1 MRIKNDTQVS
11 VLGGLA
17 GVVCAVSVLSQIP
30 AFVASGVTSI
40 ISILAWLVLAFFSL
54 MANRGKILL
63 TVQYLLCIVMVLAG
77 FYLVAAIFD
86 NTYLQ
91 SDLPYVIVLSM
102 FVLVIGNAV
111 GAQSNRS
118 DLNLIFKCY
127 ILSSTILA
135 IVVYRDF
142 FAQVTDTSPIYVYGE
157 KNSTAQ
163 ILITAVILIMTTQLG
178 TKEKKR
184 KWLYFG
190 CLVIL
195 TAVILMTKSRATII
209 FFPFLVWLVLTSSSI
224 SKKYK
229 RVILFCILIIVI
241 VLMRNREFRDS
252 LLNDILF
259 AGRDSSDMNSLS
271 SGRWEE
277 WQSFFTDWG
286 DGWLFGHGRMKRESL
301 ILTAFLEYGMF
312 FGMLILVLAAYP
324 LYFALRKLPKQH
336 SERTLLVCVAACY
349 LVNGVFEQL
358 APFGPGVKCFFLW
371 FLLGILASPSKD
383 AQARKQID
391 TATVVRRYSN

>member
-1 MRIKNDTQVS
+1 MRIENDTKVS
-11 VLGGLA
+11 MLGGLA
-17 GVVCAVSVLSQIP
+17 GIVCAVSVLSQIP

-54 MANRGKILL
+54 MANRGKFLL
-63 TVQYLLCIVMVLAG
+63 TVQYPLYIVMVLAG
-77 FYLVAAIFD
+77 FYLVAAFF
-86 NTYLQ
+86 NNAYLQ
-91 SDLPYVIVLSM
+91 SDLPYTIVLAA
-102 FVLVIGNAV
+102 FVLVTGNIA
-111 GAQSNRS
+111 GGQMNKA
-118 DLNLIFKCY
+118 DLNLIAKSY
-127 ILSSTILA
+127 IFGSTILA
-135 IVVYRDF
+135 LIIYRDY
-142 FAQVTDTSPIYVYGE
+142 FAQVTEASPIYVYGE

-178 TKEKKR
+178 TKEKR
-184 KWLYFG
+184 KWLYLG

-209 FFPFLVWLVLTSSSI
+209 FFPFLAWLVLTSSSI

-229 RVILFCILIIVI
+229 RVILFCILIIII

-252 LLNDILF
+252 LLNDVLF

-271 SGRWEE
+271 SGRWKE
-277 WQSFFTDWG
+277 WQTFFADWG

-301 ILTAFLEYGMF
+301 ILTAFLEYGVF

-336 SERTLLVCVAACY
+336 SERTLLVCVASCY
-349 LVNGVFEQL
+349 LINGIFEQL

-371 FLLGILASPSKD
+371 FLLGILASPAKD
-383 AQARKQID
+383 AQTKSKQPQL
-391 TATVVRRYSN
+391 R

>member
-1 MRIKNDTQVS
+1 MRIENDTKAS
-11 VLGGLA
+11 VLGSLA
-17 GVVCAVSVLSQIP
+17 GIVCAVSVLSQVP

-40 ISILAWLVLAFFSL
+40 ISILAWLVLAFFGL
-54 MANRGKILL
+54 MANRGKFLL
-63 TVQYLLCIVMVLAG
+63 TVQYPLYIVMVLAG
-77 FYLVAAIFD
+77 FYLVAAAF
-86 NTYLQ
+86 NNAYLR
-91 SDLPYVIVLSM
+91 SGLPYAIVLAM
-102 FVLVIGNAV
+102 FVLVTGNTV
-111 GAQSNRS
+111 GAQMNRA
-118 DLNLIFKCY
+118 DLNLIFKSY

-142 FAQVTDTSPIYVYGE
+142 FAQVTDASPIYVYAE

-163 ILITAVILIMTTQLG
+163 ILITAVILIMTTQLD

-184 KWLYFG
+184 KWLHLG
-190 CLVIL
+190 CLVIN

-209 FFPFLVWLVLTSSSI
+209 FFPFLAWLVLTSSSI

-252 LLNDILF
+252 LLNDIVF

-286 DGWLFGHGRMKRESL
+286 DGWLFGYGRMKRESL
-301 ILTAFLEYGMF
+301 ILTAFLEYGIF

-324 LYFALRKLPKQH
+324 LYFALRKLPKQRP
-336 SERTLLVCVAACY
+336 ERTLLVCVASCY
-349 LVNGVFEQL
+349 LVNGIFEQL

-383 AQARKQID
+383 AQTKSKQSQL
-391 TATVVRRYSN
+391 R

>member
-1 MRIKNDTQVS
+1 MRIENDTKVNM
-11 VLGGLA
+11 LGGLA
-17 GVVCAVSVLSQIP
+17 GIVCAVSVLSQIP

-54 MANRGKILL
+54 MANRGKFLL
-63 TVQYLLCIVMVLAG
+63 TVQYPLYIVMVLAG
-77 FYLVAAIFD
+77 FYLVAAFFNND
-86 NTYLQ
+86 YFQ
-91 SDLPYVIVLSM
+91 SDLPYTIVLAA
-102 FVLVIGNAV
+102 FVLVTGNIA
-111 GAQSNRS
+111 GAQMNKA
-118 DLNLIFKCY
+118 DLNLIAKSY
-127 ILSSTILA
+127 IFGSTILA
-135 IVVYRDF
+135 LIIYRDY
-142 FAQVTDTSPIYVYGE
+142 FAQVTEASPIYVYGE

-163 ILITAVILIMTTQLG
+163 ILITAVILIMTTQLRA
-178 TKEKKR
+178 KEKKR
-184 KWLYFG
+184 KWLYLG

-229 RVILFCILIIVI
+229 RMILFCILIIVI

-277 WQSFFTDWG
+277 WQNFFTDWG
-286 DGWLFGHGRMKRESL
+286 DGWLFGYGRMKRESL
-301 ILTAFLEYGMF
+301 ILTAFLEYGVF

-336 SERTLLVCVAACY
+336 SERTLLVCVASCY
-349 LVNGVFEQL
+349 LINGIFEQL

-371 FLLGILASPSKD
+371 FLLGILASPAKD
-383 AQARKQID
+383 AQTKSKQPQL
-391 TATVVRRYSN
+391 R